1 MLLADTSNDNAGL
14 VASLLAH
21 NHHGEVGGL
30 QYALQCIHNQL
41 QLTHSS
47 GSYRFADIVRCT
59 LVRNVG
65 FDLFDRNTHVLAIE
79 LSTPSAD
86 FHKLLQIFWDGFVR
100 QIDDKLQ
107 VKTIEKWEV
116 QIGRNNTTV
125 YSVENHVEISR
136 RNVFCH
142 CPQPKCEVLS
152 TFSHLHVRNAREWIE
167 MKL

>member
-1 MLLADTSNDNAGL
+1 M
-14 VASLLAH
+14 
-21 NHHGEVGGL
+21 
-30 QYALQCIHNQL
+30 
-41 QLTHSS
+41 
-47 GSYRFADIVRCT
+47 
-59 LVRNVG
+59 
-65 FDLFDRNTHVLAIE
+65 AIE
-79 LSTPSAD
+79 LSTPSED

-142 CPQPKCEVLS
+142 CPQPKYVALS
-152 TFSHLHVRNAREWIE
+152 IFHIYTFAPPVKWIE
-167 MKL
+167 MKLRDDSV